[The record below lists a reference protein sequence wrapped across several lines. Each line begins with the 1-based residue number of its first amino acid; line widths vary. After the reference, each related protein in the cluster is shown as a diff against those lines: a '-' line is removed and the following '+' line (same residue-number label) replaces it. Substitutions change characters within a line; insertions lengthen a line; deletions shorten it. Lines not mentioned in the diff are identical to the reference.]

1 MEKKFLVGWLTP
13 EILTNFN
20 LTRQE
25 AQFCIQSVLVPTG
38 LFPVITGIYIPNNC
52 KGLERRLDSIEA
64 KFRENFAKPP
74 DLARKFPVPGNRKTQ
89 TPSLGLPPP
98 WSI

>member
-38 LFPVITGIYIPNNC
+38 LFPVKTGIYMHNNF
-52 KGLERRLDSIEA
+52 KGLYRRPFRHLSQKWR
-64 KFRENFAKPP
+64 KFRHVF
-74 DLARKFPVPGNRKTQ
+74 LSV
-89 TPSLGLPPP
+89 
-98 WSI
+98 

>member
-1 MEKKFLVGWLTP
+1 VKQRRVNPVGWLTP

-38 LFPVITGIYIPNNC
+38 IFPVKTGIYMPNDIN
-52 KGLERRLDSIEA
+52 GLDRRPFCIWV
-64 KFRENFAKPP
+64 KNGENFAI
-74 DLARKFPVPGNRKTQ
+74 DFLIQPG
-89 TPSLGLPPP
+89 SLSGYSLVE
-98 WSI
+98 I

>member
-1 MEKKFLVGWLTP
+1 MEKKSLVGWLTS

-38 LFPVITGIYIPNNC
+38 LFPVKTGISMPNNYN
-52 KGLERRLDSIEA
+52 GLDRW
-64 KFRENFAKPP
+64 
-74 DLARKFPVPGNRKTQ
+74 
-89 TPSLGLPPP
+89 SLGWLT
-98 WSI
+98 